1 MELDITRSASNF
13 LIRDR
18 SDYQLHNFVIG
29 QFDTPEMQ
37 YRQILIEARSLIFR
51 IKNSELEIQIIK
63 LEIADLLESGMEID
77 QLRARKKE
85 LELTQIVDSIVA
97 AKKELDYLSNLLI
110 HYPQY
115 TPEDIEA
122 NQEEYWQKRLSRQA
136 QMDRMAAVEGVRPDN
151 LEALRNAKLMNLE
164 IS

>member
-1 MELDITRSASNF
+1 MDLDISRASANF

-37 YRQILIEARSLIFR
+37 YRQILIEARSLIYR
-51 IKNSELEIQIIK
+51 IKNAEIDIQIK
-63 LEIADLLESGMEID
+63 KHEIADLIDTGLQID
-77 QLRARKKE
+77 QLKAQKKE

-97 AKKELDYLSNLLI
+97 QKKELEYLSSLLI

-115 TPEDIEA
+115 TPEEIEA
-122 NQEEYWQKRLSRQA
+122 NQKEYWEKRISRQA
-136 QMDRMAAVEGVRPDN
+136 QMDRMSAIEGVRSDN
-151 LEALRNAKLMNLE
+151 LEALRNVQLINLE
-164 IS
+164 IE